1 MAHVLIVV
9 DMQNDFIF
17 GSLGTPEAQAI
28 VPYVKNRVLSFDGHI
43 YFTQDTHDD
52 HYLDGEEG
60 RHLPIMHCQRG
71 SIGHRIHQD
80 LEPLIKIKQALVI
93 QKDTFG
99 SKSLVDHLL
108 KLQEQEP
115 IQSIELLGLCTDI
128 CVISN
133 ALLIKAYLPN
143 IPIIVDAKGSAGVN
157 PISHQ
162 NALEAMKM
170 CQIDIRQ

>member
-1 MAHVLIVV
+1 MAHVLVVV
-9 DMQNDFIF
+9 DMQNDFIT

-28 VPYVKNRVLSFDGHI
+28 VPYVKQRIVSFNGPI
-43 YFTQDTHDD
+43 FFTQDTHDE
-52 HYLDGEEG
+52 HYLGSEEG
-60 RHLPIMHCQRG
+60 HHLPVIHCQKG
-71 SIGHRIHQD
+71 SAGHHIHQD
-80 LEPLIKIKQALVI
+80 LEPLIKTKEAVVI

-99 SKSLVDHLL
+99 SKSLVDYLL
-108 KLQEQEP
+108 KLNKQEP

-143 IPIIVDAKGSAGVN
+143 IPIIVDAKGSAGVT